1 MMEKFIINGGRKLD
15 GKVDLQGSKNSALPI
30 LSACVTVDGISVI
43 HNCPDLSDVSAAL
56 KILEHIGCRIKRD
69 GHTVIVDAASANRFD
84 IPEKLMREMRSS
96 IVFLGALISRFGAAC
111 VSSPGGC
118 EIGLRPIDLHLSAL
132 RSMNVL
138 INEAGG
144 ILECSTDKLLGA
156 NINLAFP
163 SVGATE
169 NIMLAAMGANGET
182 VITNSA
188 REPEIIDLADFL
200 ESCGAEIYGAGQS
213 VIRIKPCKKL
223 HSAEHTIIPDR
234 IVASTFMACVASA
247 GGKAAVNGVCKE
259 HLAPVI
265 PVFETSGCE
274 VAVKN
279 SELIIKA
286 PDRLSRVKSIGTMPY
301 PGFPT
306 DSQAII
312 TAMLA
317 TAKGTSVVS
326 EKIFENR
333 FRHVPELIK
342 MGADIRVEDGRVAV
356 IEGVKK
362 LCAANVSSSDLRGGC
377 ALAVAALGAE
387 GKTVVDEIHHID
399 RGCEALE
406 VCLAQ
411 LGAEISRERKWRDD
425 NEYRKQSAGDRTQIN
440 S

>member
-1 MMEKFIINGGRKLD
+1 MEKLVINGGRKLD
-15 GKVDLQGSKNSALPI
+15 GKINLQGSKNSALPI
-30 LSACVTVDGISVI
+30 LSACAVVDGISVI
-43 HNCPDLSDVSAAL
+43 HNCPDLTDVAAAL
-56 KILEHIGCRIKRD
+56 RILEHIGCKVSRE
-69 GHTVIVDAASANRFD
+69 GHTVIVDASGANRFD

-96 IVFLGALISRFGAAC
+96 IVFLGALLARFGAAC

-132 RSMNVL
+132 RKMNVY
-138 INEAGG
+138 INETGG
-144 ILECSTDKLLGA
+144 VLECATDNLCGA
-156 NINLAFP
+156 SINLAFP

-169 NIMLAAMGANGET
+169 NIMLASMGAKGET
-182 VITNSA
+182 VIRNAA

-200 ESCGAEIYGAGQS
+200 NSCGAKIYGAGQS
-213 VIRIKPCKKL
+213 VIRIKPIKKL
-223 HSAEHTIIPDR
+223 CSAEHRIIPDR
-234 IVASTFMACVASA
+234 IVASTFMACAAAA
-247 GGKAAVNGVCKE
+247 GGMISIDGVNAE
-259 HLAPVI
+259 HLFPVI
-265 PVFETSGCE
+265 PVFETAGCE
-274 VAVKN
+274 VKTKN
-279 SELIIKA
+279 SELIIKS
-286 PDRLSRVKSIGTMPY
+286 PERLSRVKSIGTMPY

-317 TAKGTSVVS
+317 IAKGTSIIS

-362 LCAANVSSSDLRGGC
+362 LYAANVSSSDLRGGC

-387 GKTVVDEIHHID
+387 GITVVDEIHHID

-406 VCLAQ
+406 KSLSA
-411 LGAEISRERKWRDD
+411 LGADIKRE
-425 NEYRKQSAGDRTQIN
+425 
-440 S
+440 